1 MLSFEKTPG
10 SIPIA
15 SVTKS
20 YDNDGE
26 ILYINPDDDSG
37 HKTASL
43 EDGNF
48 IPIPNPKFDSNVYY
62 LNGPRGSGKTYLS
75 VSIAEM
81 YNELHPDRNIYIF
94 SQTATTDQNTKLYG
108 RLKNL
113 QVMVLDDT
121 LITNP
126 LKLEELRDSLCIF
139 DDYNTLG
146 EVSIQEG
153 KKTKTYNL
161 SKAVQKIID
170 DVIQNGRHYNIS
182 SIICSHMMFAYAKS
196 RQILEEL
203 NYLVFYR
210 DTGSRHKRKYLQDFM
225 GLEKQDVTN
234 ILARKSR
241 WTLVS
246 KMSPR
251 FVLTEYEA
259 MII

>member
-1 MLSFEKTPG
+1 MLSFEKTEG
-10 SIPIA
+10 STPIA
-15 SVTKS
+15 VVTNS

-37 HKTASL
+37 HKSATL

-48 IPIPNPKFDSNVYY
+48 IPIPNPKYDSNVYY

-75 VSIAEM
+75 VNIAEI
-81 YNELHPDRNIYIF
+81 YNEMYPDRPIYIF
-94 SQTATTDQNTKLYG
+94 SQTAKTDQNVKLYG

-113 QVMVLDDT
+113 QVMVLDES
-121 LITNP
+121 LITSP

-146 EVSIQEG
+146 DVTIQEG
-153 KKTKTYNL
+153 KKTKKYNL
-161 SKAVQKIID
+161 SKAVQAIID

-203 NYLVFYR
+203 NYLVFYS
-210 DTGSRHKRKYLQDFM
+210 DTGARHKRKYLQDFM
-225 GLEKQDVTN
+225 GLEKKDVTS
-234 ILARKSR
+234 ILSKKSR

-246 KMSPR
+246 KISPR
-251 FVLTEYEA
+251 YIITEYEA
-259 MII
+259 MVI